1 MKYLILSLLI
11 LQSSYSLNAQK
22 IEYKGYFIKENKT
35 IGDTIY
41 FISTINYPK
50 NIEIIQPDSSNDYKT
65 FEYIDK
71 LIFPSLKIED
81 RVLDST
87 IYLLRTFNTD
97 TIQSLK
103 LSSYIIN
110 NNDSLKITSTE
121 DNLIISNQIQKID
134 QSLKVKYNTILSK
147 INKLINY
154 KYVTYIIAVIL
165 LIIGL
170 TYILFGKKI
179 IIFFKIHR
187 LKKAFKSFENKFEK
201 QQIIYKKEKS
211 KNEIEKLLIIWKVFM
226 EFISNKTYLSSTTK
240 EIKKFNNNK
249 KIITSLKEFDKNIY
263 SPNKN
268 ILESKDINNLLYE
281 AKHNFNV
288 KLKKIKNG

>member
-11 LQSSYSLNAQK
+11 LQSIYSINAQK
-22 IEYKGYFIKENKT
+22 IEYKSYFIKENKT

-121 DNLIISNQIQKID
+121 DDLIISSQIKKID

-154 KYVTYIIAVIL
+154 KYVTYIIAIIL

-179 IIFFKIHR
+179 VIFFKIHR
-187 LKKAFKSFENKFEK
+187 LKKAFKSFETKFQK
-201 QQIIYKKEKS
+201 QQMIYKKEKS
-211 KNEIEKLLIIWKVFM
+211 KNEIEKLLVIWKVFM

-240 EIKKFNNNK
+240 EIEKFNSNK
-249 KIITSLKEFDKNIY
+249 KIISSLKEFDKNIY

-268 ILESKDINNLLYE
+268 ILESKDINNLFNE

-288 KLKKIKNG
+288 KLKNIKNG

>member
-50 NIEIIQPDSSNDYKT
+50 NIEIIQPDSSNNYKT

-81 RVLDST
+81 RILDST

-134 QSLKVKYNTILSK
+134 QNLKVKYNTILSK

>member
-11 LQSSYSLNAQK
+11 VQSTYSLNAQK
-22 IEYKGYFIKENKT
+22 IEYKSYFIKENKT

-121 DNLIISNQIQKID
+121 DDLIISNQIKKID

-154 KYVTYIIAVIL
+154 KYVTYIIAIIL

-179 IIFFKIHR
+179 VIFFKIHR
-187 LKKAFKSFENKFEK
+187 LKKAFKSFETKFQK
-201 QQIIYKKEKS
+201 QQMIYKKEKS

-240 EIKKFNNNK
+240 EIEKFNSNK
-249 KIITSLKEFDKNIY
+249 KIISSLKEFDKNIY
-263 SPNKN
+263 SHNKN
-268 ILESKDINNLLYE
+268 TLKSKDINNVFNE

-288 KLKKIKNG
+288 KLKNIKNG

>member
-11 LQSSYSLNAQK
+11 LQSTYSLNAQK
-22 IEYKGYFIKENKT
+22 IKYKGYFIKENKT

-41 FISTINYPK
+41 FISIINYPK

-81 RVLDST
+81 RILDST

-110 NNDSLKITSTE
+110 NNDSVKITSTE
-121 DNLIISNQIQKID
+121 DDIIISNQIKKID

-154 KYVTYIIAVIL
+154 KYVTYIIAIIL

-179 IIFFKIHR
+179 VIFFKIHR
-187 LKKAFKSFENKFEK
+187 LKKAFKSFETKFHK
-201 QQIIYKKEKS
+201 QQMIYKKEKS
-211 KNEIEKLLIIWKVFM
+211 KSEVEKVLVIWKVFM
-226 EFISNKTYLSSTTK
+226 KFISNKTYLSSTTK
-240 EIKKFNNNK
+240 EIEKFNNNK
-249 KIITSLKEFDKNIY
+249 KIISSLKEFDKNIY

-268 ILESKDINNLLYE
+268 TLKSKDINNLFNE

-288 KLKKIKNG
+288 KLKNIKNG

>member
-11 LQSSYSLNAQK
+11 LQSIYSINAQK
-22 IEYKGYFIKENKT
+22 IEYKSYFIKENKT

-121 DNLIISNQIQKID
+121 DNLIISNQIKKID

-154 KYVTYIIAVIL
+154 KYVTYIIAIIL

-179 IIFFKIHR
+179 VIFFKIHR
-187 LKKAFKSFENKFEK
+187 LKKAFKSFETKFQK
-201 QQIIYKKEKS
+201 QQMIYKKEKS
-211 KNEIEKLLIIWKVFM
+211 KNEIEKLLVIWKVFM

-240 EIKKFNNNK
+240 EIEKFNSNK
-249 KIITSLKEFDKNIY
+249 KIISSLKEFDKNIY

-268 ILESKDINNLLYE
+268 ILESKDINNLFNE

-288 KLKKIKNG
+288 KLKNIKNG

>member
-11 LQSSYSLNAQK
+11 VQSTYSLNAQK
-22 IEYKGYFIKENKT
+22 IEYKSYFIKENKT

-121 DNLIISNQIQKID
+121 DDLIISNQIQKID

-154 KYVTYIIAVIL
+154 KYATYIIAIIL

-179 IIFFKIHR
+179 VIFFKIHR
-187 LKKAFKSFENKFEK
+187 LKKAFKSFETKFQK
-201 QQIIYKKEKS
+201 QQMIYKKEKS

-240 EIKKFNNNK
+240 EIEKFNSNK
-249 KIITSLKEFDKNIY
+249 KIISSLKEFDKNIY
-263 SPNKN
+263 SHNKN
-268 ILESKDINNLLYE
+268 TLKSKDINNVFNE

-288 KLKKIKNG
+288 KLKNTKNG

>member
-11 LQSSYSLNAQK
+11 VQSTYSLNAQK
-22 IEYKGYFIKENKT
+22 IEYKSYFIKENKT

-71 LIFPSLKIED
+71 LIFPSLKIKD

-121 DNLIISNQIQKID
+121 DDLIISNQIKKID

-154 KYVTYIIAVIL
+154 KYVTYIIAIIL

-179 IIFFKIHR
+179 VIFFKIHR
-187 LKKAFKSFENKFEK
+187 LKKAFKSFETKFQK
-201 QQIIYKKEKS
+201 QHMIYRKEKS
-211 KNEIEKLLIIWKVFM
+211 KNEIEKLLVIWKVFM

-240 EIKKFNNNK
+240 EIEKFNSNK
-249 KIITSLKEFDKNIY
+249 KIISSLKEFDKNIY

-268 ILESKDINNLLYE
+268 ILESKDINNLFNE

-288 KLKKIKNG
+288 KLKNIKNG

>member
-11 LQSSYSLNAQK
+11 VQSTYSLNAQK
-22 IEYKGYFIKENKT
+22 IEYKSYFIKENKT

-121 DNLIISNQIQKID
+121 DDLIISSQIKKID

-154 KYVTYIIAVIL
+154 KYVTYIIAIIL

-179 IIFFKIHR
+179 VIFFKIHR
-187 LKKAFKSFENKFEK
+187 LKKAFKSFETKFQK
-201 QQIIYKKEKS
+201 QQMIYKKEKS
-211 KNEIEKLLIIWKVFM
+211 KNEIEKLLVIWKVFM

-240 EIKKFNNNK
+240 EIEKFNSNK
-249 KIITSLKEFDKNIY
+249 KIIGSLKEFDKNIY

-268 ILESKDINNLLYE
+268 TLKSKDINNVFNE

-288 KLKKIKNG
+288 KLKNTKNG

>member
-1 MKYLILSLLI
+1 MKYLILSLLMV
-11 LQSSYSLNAQK
+11 QSIYSLNAQK

-50 NIEIIQPDSSNDYKT
+50 NIELIQPDSSNDYKT

-97 TIQSLK
+97 TIQSLQ

-110 NNDSLKITSTE
+110 NSDSLKITSTE
-121 DNLIISNQIQKID
+121 DNLIISNQIKKID
-134 QSLKVKYNTILSK
+134 QSLKVKYNTFLSK

-154 KYVTYIIAVIL
+154 KYIAYIIAIIL
-165 LIIGL
+165 VIIGL

-179 IIFFKIHR
+179 VIFFKIHR
-187 LKKAFKSFENKFEK
+187 LKKTYQSFESKFQK
-201 QQIIYKKEKS
+201 QQIIYKIEKS
-211 KNEIEKLLIIWKVFM
+211 KNEIEKLLVIWKVFM

-240 EIKKFNNNK
+240 EIEKFNSNK
-249 KIITSLKEFDKNIY
+249 KIISSLKEFDKTIY

-268 ILESKDINNLLYE
+268 ILESKDINNLFNE
-281 AKHNFNV
+281 ATYNFNL
-288 KLKKIKNG
+288 KLEKIKNG

>member
-11 LQSSYSLNAQK
+11 VQSTYSLNAQK
-22 IEYKGYFIKENKT
+22 IEYKSYFIKENKT

-50 NIEIIQPDSSNDYKT
+50 NIEIIQPDSSNNYKT

-81 RVLDST
+81 RILDST

-268 ILESKDINNLLYE
+268 TLESKDINNLFHE
-281 AKHNFNV
+281 AKHNFKNISNV
-288 KLKKIKNG
+288 LFWI

>member
-11 LQSSYSLNAQK
+11 LQSIYSINAQK
-22 IEYKGYFIKENKT
+22 IEYKSYFIKENKT

-71 LIFPSLKIED
+71 LIFPSLKIKD

-110 NNDSLKITSTE
+110 NSDSLKITSTE
-121 DNLIISNQIQKID
+121 DNLIISNQIKKID
-134 QSLKVKYNTILSK
+134 ESLKVKYNTILSK

-154 KYVTYIIAVIL
+154 KYVTYIIAIIL

-179 IIFFKIHR
+179 VIFFKIHR
-187 LKKAFKSFENKFEK
+187 LKKAFKSFETKFQK
-201 QQIIYKKEKS
+201 QQMIYKKEKS
-211 KNEIEKLLIIWKVFM
+211 KNEIEKLLVIWKVFM

-240 EIKKFNNNK
+240 EIKKFNSNK
-249 KIITSLKEFDKNIY
+249 KIISSLKEFDKNIY

-268 ILESKDINNLLYE
+268 ILESKDINNLFNE

-288 KLKKIKNG
+288 KLKNIKNG

>member
-11 LQSSYSLNAQK
+11 LQSTYSLNAQK
-22 IEYKGYFIKENKT
+22 IKYKGYFIKENKT

-41 FISTINYPK
+41 FISTINYSK

-81 RVLDST
+81 RILDST

-110 NNDSLKITSTE
+110 NNDSVKITSTE
-121 DNLIISNQIQKID
+121 DDIIISNQIKKID

-154 KYVTYIIAVIL
+154 KYVTYIIAIIL

-179 IIFFKIHR
+179 VIFFKIHR
-187 LKKAFKSFENKFEK
+187 LKKAFKSFETKFHK
-201 QQIIYKKEKS
+201 QQMIYKKEKS
-211 KNEIEKLLIIWKVFM
+211 KSEVEKVLVIWKVFM

-240 EIKKFNNNK
+240 EIEKFNNNK
-249 KIITSLKEFDKNIY
+249 KIISSLKEFDKNIY

-268 ILESKDINNLLYE
+268 ILKSKDINNLFNE

-288 KLKKIKNG
+288 KLKNIKNG

>member
-11 LQSSYSLNAQK
+11 LQSTYSLNAQK
-22 IEYKGYFIKENKT
+22 IKYKGYFIKENKT

-41 FISTINYPK
+41 FISIINYPK

-81 RVLDST
+81 RILDST

-110 NNDSLKITSTE
+110 NNDSVKITSTE
-121 DNLIISNQIQKID
+121 DDIIISNQIKKID

-154 KYVTYIIAVIL
+154 KYVTYIIAIIL

-179 IIFFKIHR
+179 VIFFKINR
-187 LKKAFKSFENKFEK
+187 LKKAFKSFETKFHK
-201 QQIIYKKEKS
+201 QQMIYKKEKS
-211 KNEIEKLLIIWKVFM
+211 KSEVEKVLVIWKVFM
-226 EFISNKTYLSSTTK
+226 KFISNKTYLSSTTK
-240 EIKKFNNNK
+240 EIEKFNNNK
-249 KIITSLKEFDKNIY
+249 KIISSLKEFDKNIY

-268 ILESKDINNLLYE
+268 ILKSKDINNLFNE

-288 KLKKIKNG
+288 KLKNIKNG

>member
-11 LQSSYSLNAQK
+11 IQSTYSLNAQK
-22 IEYKGYFIKENKT
+22 IEYKSYFIKENKT

-121 DNLIISNQIQKID
+121 DDLIISNQIKKID

-154 KYVTYIIAVIL
+154 KYVTYIIAIIL

-179 IIFFKIHR
+179 VIFFKIHR
-187 LKKAFKSFENKFEK
+187 LKKAFKSFETKFQK
-201 QQIIYKKEKS
+201 QQMIYKKEKS
-211 KNEIEKLLIIWKVFM
+211 KNEIEKLLVIWKVFM

-240 EIKKFNNNK
+240 EIEKFNSNK
-249 KIITSLKEFDKNIY
+249 KIISSLKEFDKNIY
-263 SPNKN
+263 SHNKN
-268 ILESKDINNLLYE
+268 TLKSKDINNVFNE

-288 KLKKIKNG
+288 KLKNIKNG

>member
-1 MKYLILSLLI
+1 MKYLILSLLM
-11 LQSSYSLNAQK
+11 LQSIYSLNAQK

-50 NIEIIQPDSSNDYKT
+50 KIEIIQPDSSNDYKT

-110 NNDSLKITSTE
+110 NSDSLKITSTE
-121 DNLIISNQIQKID
+121 DNIIISNQIKNID

-154 KYVTYIIAVIL
+154 KYATYIITIIL

-179 IIFFKIHR
+179 VIFFKIHR
-187 LKKAFKSFENKFEK
+187 LKKAFKSFETKFQK
-201 QQIIYKKEKS
+201 QQIIYNKEKS
-211 KNEIEKLLIIWKVFM
+211 KNEIEKLLVIWKVFM

-240 EIKKFNNNK
+240 EIEKFNSNK
-249 KIITSLKEFDKNIY
+249 NIICSLKEFDKTIY

-268 ILESKDINNLLYE
+268 TLESKDINNLFNE
-281 AKHNFNV
+281 ATHNFNL
-288 KLKKIKNG
+288 KLENIKNG

>member
-50 NIEIIQPDSSNDYKT
+50 NIEIIQPDSSNNYKT

-71 LIFPSLKIED
+71 LIFPSLKIDD
-81 RVLDST
+81 RILDST

-165 LIIGL
+165 FIIGL

>member
-11 LQSSYSLNAQK
+11 VQSIYSLNAQK

-121 DNLIISNQIQKID
+121 DNLIISNQIKKID

-154 KYVTYIIAVIL
+154 KYVTYIIAIIL

-179 IIFFKIHR
+179 VIFFKIHR
-187 LKKAFKSFENKFEK
+187 LKKAFKSFETKFQK
-201 QQIIYKKEKS
+201 QQMIYKKEKS
-211 KNEIEKLLIIWKVFM
+211 KNEIEKLLVIWKVFM

-240 EIKKFNNNK
+240 EIKKFNSNK
-249 KIITSLKEFDKNIY
+249 KIISSLKEFDKNIY

-268 ILESKDINNLLYE
+268 ILESKDINNLFNE

-288 KLKKIKNG
+288 KLKNIKNG

>member
-11 LQSSYSLNAQK
+11 VQSTYSLNAQK
-22 IEYKGYFIKENKT
+22 IEYKSYFIKENKT

-110 NNDSLKITSTE
+110 NNDSVKITSTE
-121 DNLIISNQIQKID
+121 DDIIISNQIKKID

-154 KYVTYIIAVIL
+154 KYVTYIIAIIL

-179 IIFFKIHR
+179 VIFFKIHR
-187 LKKAFKSFENKFEK
+187 LKKAFKSFETKFHK
-201 QQIIYKKEKS
+201 QQMIYKKEKS
-211 KNEIEKLLIIWKVFM
+211 KSEVEKVLVIWKVFM

-240 EIKKFNNNK
+240 EIEKFNSNK
-249 KIITSLKEFDKNIY
+249 KIISSLKEFDKNIY

-268 ILESKDINNLLYE
+268 ILKSKDINNLFNE

-288 KLKKIKNG
+288 KLKNIKNG

>member
-1 MKYLILSLLI
+1 MKYLILSLLMVPSI
-11 LQSSYSLNAQK
+11 YSLNAQK

-81 RVLDST
+81 RILDST

>member
-11 LQSSYSLNAQK
+11 LQSIYSINAQK
-22 IEYKGYFIKENKT
+22 IEYKSYFIKENKT

-97 TIQSLK
+97 TVQSLK

-121 DNLIISNQIQKID
+121 DDLIISSQIKKID

-154 KYVTYIIAVIL
+154 KYVTYIIAIIL

-179 IIFFKIHR
+179 VIFFKIHR
-187 LKKAFKSFENKFEK
+187 LKKAFKSFETKFQK
-201 QQIIYKKEKS
+201 QQMIYKKEKS
-211 KNEIEKLLIIWKVFM
+211 KNEIEKLLVIWKVFM

-240 EIKKFNNNK
+240 EIEKFNSNK
-249 KIITSLKEFDKNIY
+249 KIIGSLKEFDKNIY

-268 ILESKDINNLLYE
+268 TLKSKDINNVFNE
-281 AKHNFNV
+281 AKHNFNI
-288 KLKKIKNG
+288 KLKNTKNE

>member
-11 LQSSYSLNAQK
+11 LQSTYSLNAQK
-22 IEYKGYFIKENKT
+22 IKYKGYFIKENKT

-71 LIFPSLKIED
+71 LIFPSLIIKD
-81 RVLDST
+81 RILDST

-110 NNDSLKITSTE
+110 NNDSVKITSTE
-121 DNLIISNQIQKID
+121 DDIIISNQIKKID

-154 KYVTYIIAVIL
+154 KYVTYIIAIIL

-179 IIFFKIHR
+179 VIFFKIHR
-187 LKKAFKSFENKFEK
+187 LKKAFKSFETKFQK
-201 QQIIYKKEKS
+201 QQMIYKKEKS
-211 KNEIEKLLIIWKVFM
+211 KN
-226 EFISNKTYLSSTTK
+226 
-240 EIKKFNNNK
+240 
-249 KIITSLKEFDKNIY
+249 
-263 SPNKN
+263 
-268 ILESKDINNLLYE
+268 
-281 AKHNFNV
+281 
-288 KLKKIKNG
+288 

>member
-1 MKYLILSLLI
+1 MKYLILSLLMV
-11 LQSSYSLNAQK
+11 QSIYSLNAQK

-97 TIQSLK
+97 TIQSLQ

-110 NNDSLKITSTE
+110 NSDSLKITSTE
-121 DNLIISNQIQKID
+121 DNLIISNQIKKID
-134 QSLKVKYNTILSK
+134 QSLKVKYNTFLSK

-154 KYVTYIIAVIL
+154 KYIAYIIAIIL
-165 LIIGL
+165 VIIGL

-179 IIFFKIHR
+179 VIFFKIHR
-187 LKKAFKSFENKFEK
+187 LKKAFQSFESKFQK

-211 KNEIEKLLIIWKVFM
+211 KYEIEKLLVIWKVFM

-240 EIKKFNNNK
+240 EIEKFNSNK
-249 KIITSLKEFDKNIY
+249 KIISSLKEFDKTIY

-268 ILESKDINNLLYE
+268 ILESKDINNLFNE
-281 AKHNFNV
+281 ATYNFNL
-288 KLKKIKNG
+288 KLEKIKNG

>member
-11 LQSSYSLNAQK
+11 VQSTYSLNAQK
-22 IEYKGYFIKENKT
+22 IEYKSYFIKENKT

-121 DNLIISNQIQKID
+121 DDLIISNQIKKID

-154 KYVTYIIAVIL
+154 KYVTYIIAIIL

-179 IIFFKIHR
+179 VIFFKIHR
-187 LKKAFKSFENKFEK
+187 LKKAFKSFETKFQK

-211 KNEIEKLLIIWKVFM
+211 KNEIEKLLVIWKVFM

-240 EIKKFNNNK
+240 EIEKFNSNK
-249 KIITSLKEFDKNIY
+249 KIISSLKEFDKNIY
-263 SPNKN
+263 SHNKN
-268 ILESKDINNLLYE
+268 TLKSKDINNVFNE

-288 KLKKIKNG
+288 KLKNIKNG

>member
-11 LQSSYSLNAQK
+11 VQSTYSLNAQK
-22 IEYKGYFIKENKT
+22 IEYKSYFIKENKT

-97 TIQSLK
+97 TVQSLK

-121 DNLIISNQIQKID
+121 DDLIISNQIKKID

-154 KYVTYIIAVIL
+154 KYVTYIIAIIL

-179 IIFFKIHR
+179 VIFLKIHR
-187 LKKAFKSFENKFEK
+187 LKKAFKSFETKFQK
-201 QQIIYKKEKS
+201 QQMIYKKEKS
-211 KNEIEKLLIIWKVFM
+211 KNEIEKLLVIWKVFM

-240 EIKKFNNNK
+240 EIEKFNSNK
-249 KIITSLKEFDKNIY
+249 KIIGSLKEFDKNIY

-268 ILESKDINNLLYE
+268 TLKSKDINNVFNE

-288 KLKKIKNG
+288 KLKNTKNG

>member
-11 LQSSYSLNAQK
+11 LQSIYSLNAQK

-121 DNLIISNQIQKID
+121 DDLIISNQIKKID

-154 KYVTYIIAVIL
+154 KYVTYIIAIIL

-179 IIFFKIHR
+179 VIFFKIHR
-187 LKKAFKSFENKFEK
+187 LKKAFKSFETKFQK
-201 QQIIYKKEKS
+201 QQMIYKKEKS
-211 KNEIEKLLIIWKVFM
+211 KNEIEKLLVIWKVFM

-240 EIKKFNNNK
+240 EIEKFNSNK
-249 KIITSLKEFDKNIY
+249 KIISSLKEFDKNIY
-263 SPNKN
+263 SLNKN
-268 ILESKDINNLLYE
+268 ILESKDINNLFNE

-288 KLKKIKNG
+288 KLKNIKNG

>member
-50 NIEIIQPDSSNDYKT
+50 NIEIIQPDSSNNYKT

-81 RVLDST
+81 RILDST

-121 DNLIISNQIQKID
+121 DDLIISNQIKKID

-154 KYVTYIIAVIL
+154 KYVTYIIAIIL

-179 IIFFKIHR
+179 VIFFKIHR
-187 LKKAFKSFENKFEK
+187 LKKAFKSFETKFQK
-201 QQIIYKKEKS
+201 QQMIYKKEKS
-211 KNEIEKLLIIWKVFM
+211 KNEIEKLLVIWKVFM

-288 KLKKIKNG
+288 KLKNIKNG

>member
-11 LQSSYSLNAQK
+11 LQSIYSLNAQK

-50 NIEIIQPDSSNDYKT
+50 HIEIIQPDSSNDYKT

-121 DNLIISNQIQKID
+121 DNLIISNQIKKID

-154 KYVTYIIAVIL
+154 KYATYIIAIIL

-179 IIFFKIHR
+179 VIFFKIHR
-187 LKKAFKSFENKFEK
+187 LKKAFKSFETKFQK
-201 QQIIYKKEKS
+201 QQMIYRKEKS
-211 KNEIEKLLIIWKVFM
+211 KNEIEKLLIIWKMFM

-240 EIKKFNNNK
+240 EIEKFNSNK
-249 KIITSLKEFDKNIY
+249 KIISSLKGFDKNIY

-268 ILESKDINNLLYE
+268 ILESKDINNLFNE

-288 KLKKIKNG
+288 KLKNIKNG

>member
-1 MKYLILSLLI
+1 MKYLTLSLLI

-22 IEYKGYFIKENKT
+22 IEYKGYFVKENKT

-50 NIEIIQPDSSNDYKT
+50 NIEIIQPDSSNNYKT

-81 RVLDST
+81 RILDST

-110 NNDSLKITSTE
+110 TNDSLKITSTE

-187 LKKAFKSFENKFEK
+187 LKKAFKSFETKFEK

-268 ILESKDINNLLYE
+268 RLESKDINNLLYE

>member
-11 LQSSYSLNAQK
+11 VQSTYSLNAQK
-22 IEYKGYFIKENKT
+22 IEYKSYFIKENKT

-121 DNLIISNQIQKID
+121 DDLIISNQIKKID

-154 KYVTYIIAVIL
+154 KYVTYIIAIIL

-179 IIFFKIHR
+179 VIFFKIHR
-187 LKKAFKSFENKFEK
+187 LKKAFKSFETKFQK

-211 KNEIEKLLIIWKVFM
+211 KNEIEKLLVIWKVFM

-240 EIKKFNNNK
+240 EIEKLNSNK
-249 KIITSLKEFDKNIY
+249 KIISSLKEFDKNIY
-263 SPNKN
+263 SLNKN
-268 ILESKDINNLLYE
+268 TLKSKDINNVFNE

-288 KLKKIKNG
+288 KLKNIKNG

>member
-11 LQSSYSLNAQK
+11 LQSIYSLNAQK

-65 FEYIDK
+65 FEFIDK

-121 DNLIISNQIQKID
+121 DNLIISNQIKKID

-154 KYVTYIIAVIL
+154 KYVTYIIAIIL

-179 IIFFKIHR
+179 VIFFKIHR
-187 LKKAFKSFENKFEK
+187 LKKAFKSFETKFQK
-201 QQIIYKKEKS
+201 QQMIYRKEKS

-240 EIKKFNNNK
+240 EIEKFNSNK
-249 KIITSLKEFDKNIY
+249 KIISSLKGFDKNIY

-268 ILESKDINNLLYE
+268 ILESRDINNLFNE

-288 KLKKIKNG
+288 KLKNIKNG

>member
-11 LQSSYSLNAQK
+11 VQSTYSLNAQK
-22 IEYKGYFIKENKT
+22 IEYKSYFIKENKT

-121 DNLIISNQIQKID
+121 DDLIISNQIKKID

-154 KYVTYIIAVIL
+154 KYVTYIIAIIL

-179 IIFFKIHR
+179 VIFFKIHR
-187 LKKAFKSFENKFEK
+187 LKKAFKSFETKFQK
-201 QQIIYKKEKS
+201 QQMIYKKEKS
-211 KNEIEKLLIIWKVFM
+211 KNEIEKLLVIWKVFM

-240 EIKKFNNNK
+240 EIEKFNSNK
-249 KIITSLKEFDKNIY
+249 KIISSLKEFDKNIY
-263 SPNKN
+263 SHNKN
-268 ILESKDINNLLYE
+268 TLKSKDINNVFNE

-288 KLKKIKNG
+288 KLKNIKNG

>member
-1 MKYLILSLLI
+1 MKYLILSLLMV
-11 LQSSYSLNAQK
+11 QSIYSLNAQK

-97 TIQSLK
+97 TIQSLQ

-110 NNDSLKITSTE
+110 NSDSLKITSTE
-121 DNLIISNQIQKID
+121 DNLIISNQIKKID

-147 INKLINY
+147 INKFINY
-154 KYVTYIIAVIL
+154 KYIAYIIAIIL
-165 LIIGL
+165 VIIGL

-179 IIFFKIHR
+179 VIFFKIHR
-187 LKKAFKSFENKFEK
+187 LKKAFQSFESKFQK

-211 KNEIEKLLIIWKVFM
+211 KYEIEKLLVIWKVFM

-240 EIKKFNNNK
+240 EIEKFNSNK
-249 KIITSLKEFDKNIY
+249 KIISSLKEFDKTIY

-268 ILESKDINNLLYE
+268 ILESKDINNLFNE
-281 AKHNFNV
+281 ATYNFNL
-288 KLKKIKNG
+288 KLEKIKNG

>member
-11 LQSSYSLNAQK
+11 LQSTYSLNAQK
-22 IEYKGYFIKENKT
+22 IKYKGYFIKENKT

-81 RVLDST
+81 RILDST

-110 NNDSLKITSTE
+110 NNDSVKITSTE
-121 DNLIISNQIQKID
+121 DDIIISNQIKKID

-154 KYVTYIIAVIL
+154 KYVTYIIAIIL

-179 IIFFKIHR
+179 VIFFKIHR
-187 LKKAFKSFENKFEK
+187 LRKAFKSFETKFHK
-201 QQIIYKKEKS
+201 QQMIYKKEKS
-211 KNEIEKLLIIWKVFM
+211 KSEVEKVLVIWKVFM

-240 EIKKFNNNK
+240 EIEKFNNNK
-249 KIITSLKEFDKNIY
+249 KIISSLKEFDKNIY

-268 ILESKDINNLLYE
+268 ILKLKDINNLFSE

-288 KLKKIKNG
+288 KLKNIKNG

>member
-11 LQSSYSLNAQK
+11 LQSIYSLNAQK

-121 DNLIISNQIQKID
+121 DNLIISNQIKKID

-154 KYVTYIIAVIL
+154 KYVTYIIAIIL

-179 IIFFKIHR
+179 VIFFKIHR
-187 LKKAFKSFENKFEK
+187 LKKAFKSFETKFQK
-201 QQIIYKKEKS
+201 QQMIYKKEKS
-211 KNEIEKLLIIWKVFM
+211 KNEIEKLLVIWKVFM

-240 EIKKFNNNK
+240 EIEKFNSNK
-249 KIITSLKEFDKNIY
+249 KIISSLKEFDKNIY

-268 ILESKDINNLLYE
+268 ILESKDINNLFNE

-288 KLKKIKNG
+288 KLKNIKNG

>member
-11 LQSSYSLNAQK
+11 VQSTYSLNAQK
-22 IEYKGYFIKENKT
+22 IEYKTYFIKENKT

-97 TIQSLK
+97 TIQSLQ

-110 NNDSLKITSTE
+110 NSDSLKITSTE
-121 DNLIISNQIQKID
+121 DNLIISNQIKKID
-134 QSLKVKYNTILSK
+134 QNLKVKYNTFLSK

-154 KYVTYIIAVIL
+154 KYIAYIIAIIL
-165 LIIGL
+165 VIIGL

-179 IIFFKIHR
+179 VIFFKIHR
-187 LKKAFKSFENKFEK
+187 LKKAFKSFETKFQK
-201 QQIIYKKEKS
+201 QQMIYKKEKS
-211 KNEIEKLLIIWKVFM
+211 KNEIEKLLVIWKVFM

-240 EIKKFNNNK
+240 EIEKFNSNK
-249 KIITSLKEFDKNIY
+249 KIISSLKEFDKNIY

-268 ILESKDINNLLYE
+268 TLKSKDINNVFNE

-288 KLKKIKNG
+288 KLKNTKNG

>member
-1 MKYLILSLLI
+1 MKYLILSLLMV
-11 LQSSYSLNAQK
+11 QSIYSLNAQK

-50 NIEIIQPDSSNDYKT
+50 NIELIQPDSSNDYKT

-97 TIQSLK
+97 TIQSLQ

-110 NNDSLKITSTE
+110 NSDSLKITSTE
-121 DNLIISNQIQKID
+121 DNLIISNQIKKID

-154 KYVTYIIAVIL
+154 KYIAYIIAIIL
-165 LIIGL
+165 VIIGL

-179 IIFFKIHR
+179 VIFFKIHR
-187 LKKAFKSFENKFEK
+187 LKKTFQSFESKFQK

-211 KNEIEKLLIIWKVFM
+211 KYEIEKLLIIWKVFM

-240 EIKKFNNNK
+240 EIEKFNSNK
-249 KIITSLKEFDKNIY
+249 KIISSLKEFDKTIY

-268 ILESKDINNLLYE
+268 ILESKDINNLFNE
-281 AKHNFNV
+281 ATYNFNL
-288 KLKKIKNG
+288 KLEKIKNG

>member
-11 LQSSYSLNAQK
+11 LQSIYSINAQK
-22 IEYKGYFIKENKT
+22 IEYKSYFIKENKT

-71 LIFPSLKIED
+71 LIFPSLKIKD

-103 LSSYIIN
+103 LNSYIIN

-121 DNLIISNQIQKID
+121 DDLIISNQIKKID

-154 KYVTYIIAVIL
+154 KYVTYIIAIIL

-179 IIFFKIHR
+179 VIFFKIHR
-187 LKKAFKSFENKFEK
+187 LKKAFKSFETKFQK
-201 QQIIYKKEKS
+201 QQMIYKKEKS
-211 KNEIEKLLIIWKVFM
+211 KNEIEKLLVIWKVFM

-240 EIKKFNNNK
+240 EIEKFNSNK
-249 KIITSLKEFDKNIY
+249 KIISSLKEFDKNIY

-268 ILESKDINNLLYE
+268 ILESKDINNLFNE

-288 KLKKIKNG
+288 KLKNIKNG